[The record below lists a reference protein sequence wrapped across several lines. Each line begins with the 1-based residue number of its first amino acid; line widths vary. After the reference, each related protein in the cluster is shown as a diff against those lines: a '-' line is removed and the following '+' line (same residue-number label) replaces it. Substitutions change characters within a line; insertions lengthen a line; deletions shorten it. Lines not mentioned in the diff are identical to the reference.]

1 MEFHHI
7 PVLADEVISQFE
19 LESGNVFVDGTL
31 GGGNHAERMLKAFPG
46 IHLIGIDQDEDALAA
61 AQKRLAPYGDR
72 VTFVRENYRNIRAV
86 LERLDIPEIHGGL
99 LDIGVSSYQ
108 LDEGERGFSFHH
120 DAPLDMRMD
129 RRNEKTARDVVNTYT
144 KEELAEIFW
153 KYGEENWGL
162 RIAEFIVR
170 ERKEKPIETTSDL
183 VRVIRMAIPKRVRE
197 NAHPGR
203 KVFQAIRIEVND
215 ELGALEE
222 GLEDFVDALAPKGRL
237 AVITFHS
244 LEDRIV
250 KQTFRTMSQDCICPK
265 DFPVC
270 VCGHVK
276 KLRIVN
282 TKPITASKDECKM
295 NPRSRSAK
303 LRVGEK
309 IEQRSES
316 VC

>member
-7 PVLADEVISQFE
+7 PVLADEVVASFSLQEGDI
-19 LESGNVFVDGTL
+19 FVDGTL
-31 GGGNHAERMLKAFPG
+31 GGGNHAKRILESFPG
-46 IHLIGIDQDEDALAA
+46 VRLIGIDQDEDALAA
-61 AQKRLAPYGDR
+61 AKKQLEAYEDQ
-72 VTFVRENYRNIRAV
+72 VTLVRENYRNLHTI
-86 LERLDIPEIHGGL
+86 LDGLGIDAIQGAL

-108 LDEGERGFSFHH
+108 LDEGKRGFSFHQ

-170 ERKEKPIETTSDL
+170 ERARRTIETTSDL
-183 VRVIRMAIPKRVRE
+183 VHIIRMAIPKRVRE
-197 NAHPGR
+197 SAHPGR

-222 GLEDFVDALAPKGRL
+222 GLDRFVDALAIRGRL

-250 KQTFRTMSQDCICPK
+250 KQTFRAMAKDCICPK

-276 KLRIVN
+276 KLR
-282 TKPITASKDECKM
+282 TLSQKPITATKEESKS

-303 LRVGEK
+303 LRVGER
-309 IEQRSES
+309 I
-316 VC
+316 

>member
-1 MEFHHI
+1 MEFYHI
-7 PVLADEVISQFE
+7 PVLADEVIASFDLHE
-19 LESGNVFVDGTL
+19 GDVFVDGTL
-31 GGGNHAERMLKAFPG
+31 GGGNHAERILKAFPG
-46 IHLIGIDQDEDALAA
+46 IRLIGIDQDEDALRA
-61 AQKRLAPYGDR
+61 AQEKLVAYGDR
-72 VTFVRENYRNIRAV
+72 VTFVRDNYRNLPVI
-86 LERLDIPEIHGGL
+86 LERLGIGVIHGAL

-108 LDEGERGFSFHH
+108 LDEGERGFSFHQ

-129 RRNEKTARDVVNTYT
+129 RRNEKTAQDVVNEYT
-144 KEELAEIFW
+144 KDELAEIFW

-170 ERKEKPIETTSDL
+170 ERKLQTIATTGDL
-183 VRVIRMAIPKRVRE
+183 MRVIRMAIPKRVRE

-222 GLEDFVDALAPKGRL
+222 GLGHFVDALAQHGRL

-270 VCGHVK
+270 VCGHVR
-276 KLRIVN
+276 KLRVLSS
-282 TKPITASKDECKM
+282 KPTVASKEECKR
-295 NPRSRSAK
+295 NPRARSAK
-303 LRVGEK
+303 LRVGE
-309 IEQRSES
+309 R
-316 VC
+316 V